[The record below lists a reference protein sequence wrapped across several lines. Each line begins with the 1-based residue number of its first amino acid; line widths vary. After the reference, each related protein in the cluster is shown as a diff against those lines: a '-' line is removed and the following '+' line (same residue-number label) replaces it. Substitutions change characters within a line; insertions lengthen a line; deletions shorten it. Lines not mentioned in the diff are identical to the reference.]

1 MAEEADGGPGGAS
14 LRPRLVEMVDKFN
27 ERATTDEKLR
37 ETLKDMERSIQL
49 DVTGEGTYHFI
60 LKEYKIDGVRD
71 GPTDAPQIQ
80 VTTDKA
86 TLAAIMDGELS
97 PTRAYMAKK
106 FKVKATM
113 LDLLVLRKLF

>member
-1 MAEEADGGPGGAS
+1 MAEETPAAGVGTAM
-14 LRPRLVEMVDKFN
+14 RPRLVEMVDKFN

-49 DVTGEGTYHFI
+49 EVDGEGTYHFI
-60 LKEYKIDGVRD
+60 LKDYKIDGVRD
-71 GPTDAPQIQ
+71 GPTDEPQIK

-86 TLAAIMDGELS
+86 TLTAIMDGELS

-106 FKVKATM
+106 FKIKATM